1 MHERALHEEE
11 KNNFVV
17 TSPQSVIFTLS
28 CCASRVTLLRSIFLF
43 SFSLECT
50 DNIFTHFSPV
60 AGNAGKKQYIY
71 ISFYNLRTM
80 KIYINSF

>member
-28 CCASRVTLLRSIFLF
+28 CCRASRVTLLRSIFLF

-71 ISFYNLRTM
+71 IYLFT
-80 KIYINSF
+80 IYEP